1 MSFNLKQKKLGGI
14 AVRAKLNHL
23 QL

>member
-14 AVRAKLNHL
+14 AVPAKLNHL